1 MKKSNGSLEGKVPL
15 TSSSTHI
22 LTQPSV
28 CKQNAENAHTLIH
41 WKWHLNDWVVSRLE
55 DEGECEPKK
64 LAERDK
70 MNGKRRHKYANAI
83 VDRWQAE
90 GVIKTLYKDFK
101 TAKDTARELQPQ
113 KRGGW
118 K

>member
-1 MKKSNGSLEGKVPL
+1 M
-15 TSSSTHI
+15 
-22 LTQPSV
+22 
-28 CKQNAENAHTLIH
+28 H

-55 DEGECEPKK
+55 EEQECTPIK

-70 MNGKRRHKYANAI
+70 MKSRQRHKYANKI
-83 VDRWQAE
+83 VDRWQAQ
-90 GVIKTLYKDFK
+90 GIIKTLYQDFK
-101 TAKDTARELQPQ
+101 TSKDTARELTAQ

>member
-1 MKKSNGSLEGKVPL
+1 MPKS
-15 TSSSTHI
+15 
-22 LTQPSV
+22 SV
-28 CKQNAENAHTLIH
+28 CKFNAEQAHTLIH

-55 DEGECEPKK
+55 DEGECTPEK

-70 MNGKRRHKYANAI
+70 MKAKQRHKYANHI
-83 VDRWQAE
+83 VDRWQAQ
-90 GVIKTLYKDFK
+90 GIIKTLYKDFK
-101 TAKDTARELQPQ
+101 SQKDTARELVAQ